1 MFFLVSFV
9 FPYQP
14 GSLYVVD
21 GLPGVIAF
29 GVALPLY
36 EILQLSFL
44 PMTSVAPDG
53 LDLVLFSVVDK
64 VRWGSR
70 IIFPVFFCLYI
81 GGKEGAWKT
90 GCIVHW
96 GGRCSQ
102 YATGEMTSSI
112 RKGLCLLGANLT
124 DLYGSDKF

>member
-1 MFFLVSFV
+1 MVHG
-9 FPYQP
+9 FP
-14 GSLYVVD
+14 SVVA
-21 GLPGVIAF
+21 L
-29 GVALPLY
+29 GVALPLD
-36 EILQLSFL
+36 EVLQLSFL

-102 YATGEMTSSI
+102 YATGEMTSLI
-112 RKGLCLLGANLT
+112 WKGPCLLGASLI
-124 DLYGSDKF
+124 DLYGSDKFFVSSHTS